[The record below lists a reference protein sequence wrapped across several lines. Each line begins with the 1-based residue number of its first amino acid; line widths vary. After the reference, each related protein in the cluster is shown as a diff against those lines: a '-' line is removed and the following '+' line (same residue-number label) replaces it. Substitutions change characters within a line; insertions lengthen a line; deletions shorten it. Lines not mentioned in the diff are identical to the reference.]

1 MSSGKAPGKAPGKKP
16 GKEPEKVPGKVPEK
30 EQRKV
35 PEKAPG
41 KLRAIVS
48 HWQVVLVIV
57 LIVAS
62 AIAIAPRFEDGKFTT
77 NLQYGLDL
85 QEGTWLQM
93 EFKAVVAGFQADMA
107 PEEFAKALQNQTD
120 ADVFV
125 IDNDRVEV
133 RKYIPR
139 EELESVFSAAGG
151 RLTSYE
157 QGVSKQTADDVKRI
171 LENKLNAL
179 GTKDARVNPLVGL
192 SGVSRYIRVEL
203 AGVSMSQAK
212 EIVGKQGKF
221 EIRIHT
227 TGNETEHVLYGDSIT
242 TVGVPSHDSP
252 GSPVWGVS
260 FTLNQDGAEKL
271 QNAAIRTGATTKP
284 NDHNLDMLLD
294 EEVVYS
300 APLSPDLAAKLAQ
313 EPIRQLYASTGTGDA
328 GLESAKNLEIHLRA
342 GALPVDVAVAG
353 SGFVPAELSDY
364 FKMMCVVAFIFAA
377 IAVGI
382 VIYYRYREAAIVL
395 PMMATNLS
403 EIVILLGIATF
414 IQQLDLASIAALI
427 AVLGTGI
434 DQLVIITDE
443 VLHEGRVPS
452 PTLYTKRLSRALG
465 IILVSAATIIIAM
478 LPLALMDISSLRG
491 FAIIT
496 MVGVVIGVGV
506 TRPAY
511 GEVIKE
517 ILSK

>member
-1 MSSGKAPGKAPGKKP
+1 MNTQKI
-16 GKEPEKVPGKVPEK
+16 
-30 EQRKV
+30 
-35 PEKAPG
+35 
-41 KLRAIVS
+41 RAIVS
-48 HWQVVLVIV
+48 HWQVALMIILLVL
-57 LIVAS
+57 A
-62 AIAIAPRFEDGKFTT
+62 AIAIAPRIEDGKFTT

-93 EFKAVVAGFQADMA
+93 EFKAVVAGFQPDQA
-107 PEEFAKALQNQTD
+107 PEEFAKSVQ
-120 ADVFV
+120 
-125 IDNDRVEV
+125 DRVDAEV
-133 RKYIPR
+133 YLLDKDRLELRKPVTR
-139 EELESVFSAAGG
+139 EDLEAIFSASGG

-157 QGVSKQTADDVKRI
+157 QGVSRQTAEEVKRI

-192 SGVSRYIRVEL
+192 SGVSHYIRVEL
-203 AGVSMSQAK
+203 AGVSLSQAK

-271 QNAAIRTGATTKP
+271 QKAAIRTGAVTKP
-284 NDHNLDMLLD
+284 EDHYLDMLLD
-294 EEVVYS
+294 GKVVYS

-313 EPIRQLYASTGTGDA
+313 EPIRQLYASTGTGNA
-328 GLESAKNLEIHLRA
+328 GLDAARNLEIHLRA
-342 GALPVDVAVAG
+342 GALPVDVVVAG

-364 FKMMCVVAFIFAA
+364 FKMMCAVAFIAAA

-382 VIYYRYREAAIVL
+382 VIYLRYREASIVL
-395 PMMATNLS
+395 PMMATNLT
-403 EIVILLGIATF
+403 EIIILLGIATF

-443 VLHEGRVPS
+443 ILHEGKVPS

-465 IILVSAATIIIAM
+465 IILVSAATVIIAM
-478 LPLALMDISSLRG
+478 IPLALMDLSSLRG

-496 MVGVVIGVGV
+496 MVGVIIGVGV

-511 GEVIKE
+511 GEIIKE
-517 ILSK
+517 MLSK

>member
-1 MSSGKAPGKAPGKKP
+1 MTQGKIK
-16 GKEPEKVPGKVPEK
+16 
-30 EQRKV
+30 
-35 PEKAPG
+35 
-41 KLRAIVS
+41 AIVS
-48 HWQVVLVIV
+48 HWQVALMIILVVL
-57 LIVAS
+57 A
-62 AIAIAPRFEDGKFTT
+62 AIAIAPRFEGGKFTT

-93 EFKAVVAGFQADMA
+93 EFKAVVAGFETDKA
-107 PEEFAKALQNQTD
+107 PGDFAKAIQDQVD
-120 ADVFV
+120 ADV
-125 IDNDRVEV
+125 ILLDKNKIEI

-139 EELESVFSAAGG
+139 EDLEAVFSAAGG

-157 QGVSKQTADDVKRI
+157 QGVSKQTAEDVKRI

-179 GTKDARVNPLVGL
+179 GTKDARVNPLVGF
-192 SGVSRYIRVEL
+192 SGVSHYIRVEL
-203 AGVSMSQAK
+203 AGVSMAQAK
-212 EIVGKQGKF
+212 EIVGRQGKF

-227 TGNETEHVLYGDSIT
+227 TGNETENVLYGDSIT

-260 FTLNQDGAEKL
+260 FTLNQEGAEKL
-271 QNAAIRTGATTKP
+271 QKAAIRTGAVSKP
-284 NDHNLDMLLD
+284 EAHYLDMLLD
-294 EEVVYS
+294 GKVVYS

-328 GLESAKNLEIHLRA
+328 GLNDAKNLEIHLRA
-342 GALPVDVAVAG
+342 GALPVDVVVAG

-364 FKMMCVVAFIFAA
+364 FKMMCVVAFIAA
-377 IAVGI
+377 AVAVGI
-382 VIYYRYREAAIVL
+382 VIYLRYREAAIVL
-395 PMMATNLS
+395 PMMATNLT

-443 VLHEGRVPS
+443 ILHEGKVPS

-465 IILVSAATIIIAM
+465 IILVSAATVVIAM
-478 LPLALMDISSLRG
+478 VPLALMDLSSLRG

-496 MVGVVIGVGV
+496 MVGVIIGVAV

-511 GEVIKE
+511 GEIIKE